1 MKAKE
6 KSRLRWWEPESGNAE
21 KGVYQNVP
29 ILRLYGFPVNGVL
42 SCGFLYEVYAMLSQ
56 PVTIEQ
62 LARMTD
68 STVDR
73 VRLAL
78 SDLQAAGVQIGRA
91 YNDR

>member
-1 MKAKE
+1 MKTKE
-6 KSRLRWWEPESGNAE
+6 KSRFRWGPESGNAKE
-21 KGVYQNVP
+21 RFYQSIP
-29 ILRLYGFPVNGVL
+29 ILRLYGFPVNSVF